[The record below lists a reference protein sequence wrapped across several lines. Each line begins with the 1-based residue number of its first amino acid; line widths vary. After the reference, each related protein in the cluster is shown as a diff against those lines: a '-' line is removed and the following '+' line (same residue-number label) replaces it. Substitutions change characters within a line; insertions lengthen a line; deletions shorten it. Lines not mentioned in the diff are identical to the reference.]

1 MDKDV
6 NSCKIKK
13 RMDRLFCLNKNI
25 CRLADSECMHLLTC
39 KYSCLNMKQV
49 VFNLLCTLNTILSYI
64 IYSSSVVFT

>member
-25 CRLADSECMHLLTC
+25 CRLAVSECMHLLTC

-49 VFNLLCTLNTILSYI
+49 VSNLLCTLNTILSYI